1 MSKRKIVLAFSGGL
15 DTSYALV
22 SLREQGWEVLT
33 ANIDTGGLHSG
44 EGDVVRARAEELGSA
59 QHFVIDAREEL
70 YARVVTYA
78 VKAAPTRWPTA
89 RPARAPTTCVTTR

>member
-1 MSKRKIVLAFSGGL
+1 MKPKIVLAFSGGL

-44 EGDVVRARAEELGSA
+44 EGDVVRARAEELGA
-59 QHFVIDAREEL
+59 ARHFVIDAREEL
-70 YARVVTYA
+70 YSRVVTYFRRS
-78 VKAAPTRWPTA
+78 VLSL
-89 RPARAPTTCVTTR
+89 

>member
-33 ANIDTGGLHSG
+33 ANIRDFQQGAGHG
-44 EGDVVRARAEELGSA
+44 
-59 QHFVIDAREEL
+59 
-70 YARVVTYA
+70 
-78 VKAAPTRWPTA
+78 
-89 RPARAPTTCVTTR
+89 